1 MITYI
6 DKNKVEE
13 YSKLVEAANVLGI
26 TADSLDTETYIRNL
40 GRLSEVSTK
49 YVRLPIDEDVFEVNA
64 DTRVISTK
72 NSFGKNGVGVVGDE
86 LAEILYFRM
95 ARYFEATD
103 FASSDLDIYIQWEN
117 AAGEQGVSKAY
128 ALDKDSEKEFIYFR

>member
-40 GRLSEVSTK
+40 GRLSSNT
-49 YVRLPIDEDVFEVNA
+49 F
-64 DTRVISTK
+64 S
-72 NSFGKNGVGVVGDE
+72 
-86 LAEILYFRM
+86 
-95 ARYFEATD
+95 
-103 FASSDLDIYIQWEN
+103 Q
-117 AAGEQGVSKAY
+117 
-128 ALDKDSEKEFIYFR
+128 